1 MPSEYNY
8 KIPAISSQSKIQNIG
23 QSVSQGRGQNSQI
36 SNTANSIGAAY
47 RGNTRKFVN
56 ANQIHIAAD
65 MQRNNNQMN
74 ANQLSNQIN
83 GARQQRAAT
92 QGGHIFGGQ
101 IGRNQLYGQ
110 IGSKVNKL

>member
-1 MPSEYNY
+1 
-8 KIPAISSQSKIQNIG
+8 
-23 QSVSQGRGQNSQI
+23 
-36 SNTANSIGAAY
+36 
-47 RGNTRKFVN
+47 
-56 ANQIHIAAD
+56 

-101 IGRNQLYGQ
+101 IGRNHLYGQ
-110 IGSKVNKL
+110 IGSKLNKL